1 MVKRSTIALVTFA
14 LAMAMA
20 MVWSVPQALA
30 QRGTAELRLT
40 VKDGAGAAVAAV
52 VDVVNDAA
60 KTHQTVELA
69 ADGRYAFKNL
79 PFGWYRIL
87 VTHAGFTPSN
97 ERIEM
102 RSEVPQSH
110 EIVLGIQPVET
121 AIQVTEQNTLV
132 DPSRTGTAYYVGAK
146 ELKERP
152 MGLPGR
158 DLIDLVAQQP
168 GWFLEANGSLHPRE
182 SEYQAQYI
190 VDGFPILDNRS
201 PAFAPGLEADDVQSM
216 KVYTSGIPAEFGRK
230 LGGVIEL
237 NTDRNSSPGFHGT
250 AVAQGGSFG
259 TAGGFL
265 SGQYVA
271 GRTTGTVS
279 AEGFLTDRYLDPP
292 VQANFTNHGSNT
304 AFTGTVERDVTD
316 SDRVR
321 ISATHRETWFLVPN
335 ELLQESAGQRQDR
348 TSAES
353 QGQVSYQH
361 VFSPALVGNVR
372 AMVRDVAARLWS
384 NPLATPIAA
393 AQDRGFREG
402 YFNAGLSGHH
412 GRHEWKIGGEAS
424 FASVRETFGY
434 NIVAYQLNGVPIF
447 DPETPQTFAFSGRA
461 QDREQSAY
469 IQDLIRMGSVTLSAG
484 LRFDHYHLLVD
495 ESAVSPR
502 LGLSWSLPP
511 VGLVLHTSYD
521 RIFGTP
527 AIENILVSA
536 NQAILNLSNGGLY
549 LPLRPSRGNYYEAG
563 FTQAVA
569 RRLRIEANAFRRDF
583 TNFADDDLLVNTGVS
598 FPIAFHSAQIRGVE
612 VKLEVPRWGGVSGFV
627 SYSNMIGV
635 GRFPISG
642 GLFLDDGS
650 QQLLT
655 STDRFPVSQ
664 DQRNTARAAVR
675 YQLTGRLWTSWTA
688 SYNSGLPVENLGQ
701 SLSFLAAQ
709 YGQAVLT
716 RVNFDRGRVRPSF
729 ALDAAVGADVWRKEK
744 RSVTVQADILNLTNR
759 LNVINFAGLLSGTAL
774 GPPRSVGIRLRTE
787 F

>member
-1 MVKRSTIALVTFA
+1 MAA
-14 LAMAMA
+14 LAM
-20 MVWSVPQALA
+20 VGFLPQALA

-40 VKDGAGAAVAAV
+40 VKDGAGAAVSAV
-52 VDVVNDAA
+52 VDLVNDAT

-69 ADGRYAFKNL
+69 ADGRYSFKNL

-87 VTHAGFTPSN
+87 VTHAGFTPAN

-102 RSEVPQSH
+102 RSEVPRSH

-121 AIQVTEQNTLV
+121 AIQVSESSTLV

-146 ELKERP
+146 EVKERP

-190 VDGFPILDNRS
+190 INGFPILDNRS

-271 GRTTGTVS
+271 GRTTGTAS

-292 VQANFTNHGSNT
+292 VEANFTNHGSNT
-304 AFTGTVERDVTD
+304 SFTGTVERDFTD

-321 ISATHRETWFLVPN
+321 ISTAHRQTWFLVPN

-353 QGQVSYQH
+353 LGQVSYQH
-361 VFSPALVGNVR
+361 IFGPALVGNLR
-372 AMVRDVAARLWS
+372 GMVRDVTARLWS

-402 YFNAGLSGHH
+402 YFNVSLSGHH
-412 GRHEWKIGGEAS
+412 GRHEWKAGGEAS
-424 FASVRETFGY
+424 FASVREAFGF
-434 NIVAYQLNGVPIF
+434 NIVAYQINGVPIF
-447 DPETPQTFAFSGRA
+447 DKDTPQTFAFSGRA
-461 QDREQSAY
+461 PDREQSAY
-469 IQDLIRMGSVTLSAG
+469 IQDLIRMGHFTVSAG
-484 LRFDHYHLLVD
+484 LRFDHYRLLVD
-495 ESAVSPR
+495 ETAVSPR
-502 LGLSWSLPP
+502 LGISWSLPH
-511 VGLVLHTSYD
+511 VGLVLHASYD

-527 AIENILVSA
+527 AFENILVSA
-536 NQAILNLSNGGLY
+536 DQATRNLNNAGLY
-549 LPLRPSRGNYYEAG
+549 LALRSSRGNYYEAG

-569 RRLRIEANAFRRDF
+569 RRLRIEANVFRRDF
-583 TNFADDDLLVNTGVS
+583 SNFADDDLLVNTGVS

-612 VKLEVPRWGGVSGFV
+612 VKLEVPRWGGASGFV

-635 GRFPISG
+635 GRFPIAG
-642 GLFLDDGS
+642 GLFLDDSS

-655 STDRFPVSQ
+655 STDRFPVTQ

-675 YQLTGRLWTSWTA
+675 YQLTGRLWTSWNA

-701 SLSFLAAQ
+701 SLDFLASQ
-709 YGQAVLT
+709 YGQAVLK

-744 RSVTVQADILNLTNR
+744 RSVTVQADVLNLTDR

-774 GPPRSVGIRLRTE
+774 APPRSFGIRLRTE

>member
-1 MVKRSTIALVTFA
+1 MVKRWTIALVVLA
-14 LAMAMA
+14 LT
-20 MVWSVPQALA
+20 MVWFMTPALA

-40 VKDGAGAAVAAV
+40 VKDGTGAAVAAV
-52 VDVVNDAA
+52 ADLLNDAT
-60 KTHQTVELA
+60 KTHQTVELPA
-69 ADGRYAFKNL
+69 EGRYAFKNL
-79 PFGWYRIL
+79 PFGWYRLL
-87 VTHAGFTPSN
+87 VTHAGFTPSS

-102 RSEVPQSH
+102 RSEVPQNH

-121 AIQVTEQNTLV
+121 ALQVTESNTLV
-132 DPSRTGTAYYVGAK
+132 DPSRTGTAYYVGSK
-146 ELKERP
+146 EVAERP

-190 VDGFPILDNRS
+190 VNGFPIQDNRS

-271 GRTTGTVS
+271 GRTTATAS
-279 AEGFLTDRYLDPP
+279 AEGFMTDRYLDPP
-292 VQANFTNHGSNT
+292 VEANFTNHGSNT
-304 AFTGTVERDVTD
+304 SFTGTLERDFTD

-321 ISATHRETWFLVPN
+321 ISATHSETWFLVPN

-348 TSAES
+348 TTAES

-361 VFSPALVGNVR
+361 VFGPALVGNVR
-372 AMVRDVAARLWS
+372 GMVRDLTARLWS

-402 YFNAGLSGHH
+402 YFNASLSGHH
-412 GRHEWKIGGEAS
+412 GRHEWKAGGEAT

-434 NIVAYQLNGVPIF
+434 NIVAYQLNGVRIF
-447 DPETPQTFAFSGRA
+447 DQDTPQTFAFSGRA

-469 IQDLIRMGSVTLSAG
+469 IQDLIRMGRVTVSAG

-495 ESAVSPR
+495 ETAVSPR
-502 LGLSWSLPP
+502 LGLSWSLPHW
-511 VGLVLHTSYD
+511 GLVLHTSYD

-527 AIENILVSA
+527 AFENILVSA
-536 NQAILNLSNGGLY
+536 DQSVLNLNNAGLY

-563 FTQAVA
+563 FTQAIA
-569 RRLRIEANAFRRDF
+569 RRMRIEANVFRRDF
-583 TNFADDDLLVNTGVS
+583 SNFADDELLVNTGVS
-598 FPIAFHSAQIRGVE
+598 FPIAFHSAQIRGAE
-612 VKLEVPRWGGVSGFV
+612 VKLEVPRWGRFSGFV
-627 SYSNMIGV
+627 SDSNMIGV
-635 GRFPISG
+635 GRCPIAG

-664 DQRNTARAAVR
+664 DQRNTARAVVR
-675 YQLTGRLWTSWTA
+675 CQLTGRLWTSWTA
-688 SYNSGLPVENLGQ
+688 SYNSGLPVESLDQ
-701 SLSFLAAQ
+701 SLDFLAAQ
-709 YGQAVLT
+709 YGQAVLA

-729 ALDAAVGADVWRKEK
+729 ALDAAVGADLWRKEK
-744 RSVTVQADILNLTNR
+744 RSVTVQADALNLTDR

-774 GPPRSVGIRLRTE
+774 SPPRSFGVRLRTE